1 MKILIVRTD
10 RIGDTILTLPLA
22 VYLKKKFNDAEI
34 IFLCRSYTK
43 EIIQLCSSVDKI
55 IAIDEQ
61 NFFDTISLLMK
72 EKIDVG
78 IHVNPKFMSA
88 LLLWLAGV
96 KKIIG
101 TKYRAY
107 SILFNRRVPLHR
119 KYNTK
124 HELEY
129 NFDLLSGIDLETKID
144 LHDVDFGI
152 RTDDNSKQ
160 LTRTKL
166 ESEGIDFNQKSII
179 LHIGSGGSAIDW
191 NKKNFF
197 ELAEMISK
205 NYNCNIILTG
215 SNEESEMLKDLF
227 RGLKSKIF
235 NVAGTLNLR
244 DMFNLLTMSNIYIG
258 NSTGPTHL
266 AAVAGTNVIAF
277 YPKIPSCSV
286 LRWGPVTK
294 RRFIFEPKID
304 CKDCNENQCKELNC
318 MDSIS
323 VQEVFEKV
331 ETFLV

>member
-10 RIGDTILTLPLA
+10 RIGDTLLTLPLA
-22 VYLKKKFNDAEI
+22 VYLKKKFNDVEI

-43 EIIQLCSSVDKI
+43 EIIRLCSSVDKI

-61 NFFDTISLLMK
+61 NFFDTIKLLIS

-78 IHVNPKFMSA
+78 IHVNPRLNSAFM
-88 LLLWLAGV
+88 LWLAGI
-96 KKIIG
+96 KKIVG

-119 KYNTK
+119 KFNTK

-129 NFDLLSGIDLETKID
+129 NFELLSGIDLEANID
-144 LHDVDFGI
+144 LNDVDFGI

-179 LHIGSGGSAIDW
+179 IHTGSGGSAIDW
-191 NKKNFF
+191 KKKNFY
-197 ELAEMISK
+197 ELAEMISR
-205 NYNCNIILTG
+205 NCNCNIILTG
-215 SNEESEMLKDLF
+215 SSEESEMLKDLF

-244 DMFNLLTMSNIYIG
+244 DLFNLLTMSELYIG